1 VYPVPVIIIKI
12 INRKLNLFWKTTLV
26 MTKISANKFNVG
38 GAAMLIIK
46 IKNQNKERPLEETK
60 SPFVI
65 NKLRE

>member
-1 VYPVPVIIIKI
+1 
-12 INRKLNLFWKTTLV
+12 

-46 IKNQNKERPLEETK
+46 IKNQNKQRPLEETN